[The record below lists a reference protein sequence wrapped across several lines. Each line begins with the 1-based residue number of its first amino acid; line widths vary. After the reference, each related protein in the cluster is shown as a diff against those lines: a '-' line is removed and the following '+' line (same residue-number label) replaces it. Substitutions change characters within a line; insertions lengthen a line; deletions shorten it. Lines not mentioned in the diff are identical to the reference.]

1 MTTPFST
8 LEGGC
13 HCGAIT
19 LALSTALV
27 PATTAPRACDCS
39 FCRAHG
45 AAWISDPEAGLVI
58 HTHRPDRL
66 RRYRQGSQAAQFLL
80 CGDCGVLVAVV
91 FEEGDQRFAAVNV
104 ACLQARDTFAP
115 PVAAS
120 PQSLPPDEKTAR
132 WRRLWIRDVQ
142 VVAARAGLSP

>member
-1 MTTPFST
+1 MTTLFST

-45 AAWISDPEAGLVI
+45 AAWISDPDAGLVI
-58 HTHRPDRL
+58 RTRRQDRL
-66 RRYRQGSQAAQFLL
+66 RRYRQGSQSAQFLL
-80 CGDCGVLVAVV
+80 CGDCGVLVAVLLDDP
-91 FEEGDQRFAAVNV
+91 ERTYAALNV
-104 ACLQARDTFAP
+104 GSLRARDAFAP
-115 PVAAS
+115 AVPAS
-120 PQSLPPDEKTAR
+120 PQTLASDEKLAR
-132 WRRLWIRDVQ
+132 WRRLWVRDV
-142 VVAARAGLSP
+142 RMEG

>member
-1 MTTPFST
+1 MTAMPAT
-8 LEGGC
+8 LEGRC

-19 LALSTALV
+19 LAFSTTRR
-27 PATTAPRACDCS
+27 PADTAPRACDCS

-45 AAWISDPEAGLVI
+45 AAWASDADAQLII
-58 HTHRPDRL
+58 HAHRPELL
-66 RRYRQGSQAAQFLL
+66 RRYRQGSFAAQFLL

-132 WRRLWIRDVQ
+132 WRRLWIQDVQ
-142 VVAARAGLSP
+142 VVAARVGLSP